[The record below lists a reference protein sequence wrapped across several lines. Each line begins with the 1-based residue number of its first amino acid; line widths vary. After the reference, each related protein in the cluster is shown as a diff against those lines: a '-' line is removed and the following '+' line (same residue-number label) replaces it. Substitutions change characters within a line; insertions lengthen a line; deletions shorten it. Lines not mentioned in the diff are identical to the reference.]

1 MTPTKEHGSLGS
13 NIKVHFAGS
22 DYNHDCIDSLE
33 LADVHYRL
41 FTVYYAIAG
50 KKPGDDFVDKTGVT
64 QRQQKLFKHVILDSG
79 LFTLMF
85 GGQKGLKQTRQSLT
99 EWQDKTFQFIQQN
112 NFNGTLVEIDCQKVL
127 GVEDAWYFRE
137 RARKSIPNRMINVFH
152 YEDGKKGLDR
162 LVDFSEYIAI
172 SVPEIRIIHPKTF
185 RKDVHSL
192 ACYIKERKPEI
203 DIHLLGCTDKK
214 MLAENRFCTT
224 ADSSSWTGVYRYA
237 TVQGK
242 NIHNLKPHIYED
254 ARKRYI
260 DFIGEE
266 NWQKKTSSQ
275 KKVCVWGL
283 LSAEISKSIYTQY
296 AGNQD

>member
-1 MTPTKEHGSLGS
+1 MTPTRQHGSIGE
-13 NIKVHFAGS
+13 NVKVHFAGS

-33 LADVHYRL
+33 LANVHYRL

-50 KKPGDDFVDKTGVT
+50 KKLGDDLTDKTGVT

-85 GGQKGLKQTRQSLT
+85 GGKKGEKQTRQSLT
-99 EWQDKTFQFIQQN
+99 EWQDKTFQFIKQN
-112 NFNGTLVEIDCQKVL
+112 DFRGTLVEIDCQKLL
-127 GVEDAWYFRE
+127 GVEDAWYFRK
-137 RARKSIPNRMINVFH
+137 RARDSISNRIINVFH
-152 YEDGKKGLDR
+152 YEDGQKGLDR
-162 LVDFSEYIAI
+162 LIEFSEYIAI

-185 RKDVHSL
+185 RKDVHAL
-192 ACYIKERKPEI
+192 ACYIKNRKPQI
-203 DIHLLGCTDKK
+203 DIHLLGCTDKQ
-214 MLAENRFCTT
+214 MLRDNRFCTT

-242 NIHNLKPHIYED
+242 NIHNLKPHIYKTAES
-254 ARKRYI
+254 RYI
-260 DFIGEE
+260 DFVGE
-266 NWQKKTSSQ
+266 KKWKNKTESQ

-283 LSAEISKSIYTQY
+283 LSAEISKSIYTKY